1 MNIVNVGYNS
11 TNYYVLGASANR
23 LLVDVGWPGTL
34 PRLLAMLK
42 RKDISLQD
50 IGYLLITHYHPDHAG
65 LAQEV
70 KAKGVRLIVLEQ
82 QLPAI
87 PILKSYMKPVNPYVN
102 ITLHDNLQL
111 TAGESRAFLTNLG
124 IVGEIIW
131 TPGHSGD
138 SVSLVLDEGVAFTGD
153 LPPPGSVDEQA
164 RNTVRQSWDA
174 LKALGVRMIYPGHG
188 PVRPLPLIDR
198 VCCRPPTGDAL
209 ASLGGASS
217 RYSWIESGV
226 ITCAYS
232 TTRPTPA
239 R

>member
-174 LKALGVRMIYPGHG
+174 LKALGVRMTIQGMGRY
-188 PVRPLPLIDR
+188 DR
-198 VCCRPPTGDAL
+198 CL
-209 ASLGGASS
+209 
-217 RYSWIESGV
+217 
-226 ITCAYS
+226 
-232 TTRPTPA
+232 
-239 R
+239 